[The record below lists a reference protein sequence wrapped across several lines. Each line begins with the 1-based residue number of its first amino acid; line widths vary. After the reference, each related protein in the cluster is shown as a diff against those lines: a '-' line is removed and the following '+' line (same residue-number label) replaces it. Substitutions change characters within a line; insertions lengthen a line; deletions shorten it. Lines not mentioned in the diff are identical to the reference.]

1 MKLILK
7 QDRWSNATA
16 FFLEDLYRKHFEIS
30 YDLDD
35 EGIVYVHWQDWE
47 WAKSLNRPAIIDH
60 LWDPWQNPHIKD
72 TEYLKV
78 IRSDGWFCIANECL
92 WYRDLGYDQYQAKNT
107 NDRTFLMLINYQRQH
122 RDQIWD
128 KIQPHL
134 DNALYSYQDRGV
146 TIEGDI
152 AREEGEWQRYLNKD
166 WYDRTA
172 FSLVVESGIEQGVHS
187 EKVLK
192 PLAFRQPFVVWGPQ
206 GYLKWLRTWGF
217 ETFNNCID
225 ESYDLEEDNEKRL
238 EMVVKEVDRLI
249 ELGPDHFND
258 ATTQQTLDNN
268 YKRLYNIEW
277 ATKQFEK
284 YFDEIKQYSS
294 RW

>member
-30 YDLDD
+30 YDLND

-92 WYRDLGYDQYQAKNT
+92 WYQDLGYDQYQAKNT

-128 KIQPHL
+128 KIQP
-134 DNALYSYQDRGV
+134 
-146 TIEGDI
+146 
-152 AREEGEWQRYLNKD
+152 WQL
-166 WYDRTA
+166 
-172 FSLVVESGIEQGVHS
+172 
-187 EKVLK
+187 
-192 PLAFRQPFVVWGPQ
+192 
-206 GYLKWLRTWGF
+206 
-217 ETFNNCID
+217 
-225 ESYDLEEDNEKRL
+225 LEPTPN
-238 EMVVKEVDRLI
+238 
-249 ELGPDHFND
+249 
-258 ATTQQTLDNN
+258 
-268 YKRLYNIEW
+268 
-277 ATKQFEK
+277 
-284 YFDEIKQYSS
+284 
-294 RW
+294 

>member
-7 QDRWSNATA
+7 KDRWSNATA

-107 NDRTFLMLINYQRQH
+107 NDHTFLMLMNYQRQH

-152 AREEGEWQRYLNKD
+152 AREEGKWQRYLNES

-294 RW
+294 SW

>member
-1 MKLILK
+1 
-7 QDRWSNATA
+7 
-16 FFLEDLYRKHFEIS
+16 
-30 YDLDD
+30 
-35 EGIVYVHWQDWE
+35 
-47 WAKSLNRPAIIDH
+47 
-60 LWDPWQNPHIKD
+60 
-72 TEYLKV
+72 
-78 IRSDGWFCIANECL
+78 
-92 WYRDLGYDQYQAKNT
+92 
-107 NDRTFLMLINYQRQH
+107 MLINYQRQH

-192 PLAFRQPFVVWGPQ
+192 PLAFRQPFVVWGLQ

-249 ELGPDHFND
+249 ELDPDHFND
-258 ATTQQTLDNN
+258 ETTQQTLDNN
-268 YKRLYNIEW
+268 YKRFYNIEW

-284 YFDEIKQYSS
+284 YFDKIKQYSS

>member
-7 QDRWSNATA
+7 QDSWSNATA
-16 FFLEDLYRKHFEIS
+16 FYLEDLYRKHFEIS

-35 EGIVYVHWQDWE
+35 EGIVYAHWQDWE
-47 WAKSLNRPAIIDH
+47 WAKSLKRPAIIDH
-60 LWDPWQNPHIKD
+60 LWDPWDPEIVD

-92 WYRDLGYDQYQAKNT
+92 WYRALGYDQYQAKNT
-107 NDRTFLMLINYQRQH
+107 NDRTFLMLMNYQRQY
-122 RDQIWD
+122 RDQLWE

-152 AREEGEWQRYLNKD
+152 AREPGPWQRYLNKD
-166 WYDRTA
+166 WYDQTKY
-172 FSLVVESGIEQGVHS
+172 SLVVESGIDQGVHS

-192 PLAFRQPFVVWGPQ
+192 PMAFRQPFVVWGPQ

-225 ESYDLEEDNEKRL
+225 ESYDLEEDNNKRL
-238 EMVVKEVDRLI
+238 EMIVEEVARINSMPSDYFIDQETQRRL
-249 ELGPDHFND
+249 D
-258 ATTQQTLDNN
+258 TN
-268 YKRLYNIEW
+268 YKRFYNVEW
-277 ATKQFEK
+277 ATKQIEK
-284 YFDEIKQYSS
+284 YFDQIKQYSS
-294 RW
+294 SW

>member
-7 QDRWSNATA
+7 KDCWSNATA
-16 FFLEDLYRKHFEIS
+16 FFLADLYRKHFELS

-35 EGIVYVHWQDWE
+35 EGIVYAHWQDWE
-47 WAKSLNRPAIIDH
+47 WAKRLKRPAIIDH
-60 LWDPWQNPHIKD
+60 LWDPWTNPEIQD

-78 IRSDGWFCIANECL
+78 IRSDGWFAIANECL
-92 WYRDLGYDQYQAKNT
+92 WYQSLGYSNYQAKNT
-107 NDRTFLMLINYQRQH
+107 NDRTFLMLMNYQRLH

-134 DNALYSYQDRGV
+134 DNALYSYQDRRI
-146 TIEGDI
+146 TIDGDI
-152 AREEGEWQRYLNKD
+152 AREEGPWQRYLNKT

-172 FSLVVESGIEQGVHS
+172 FSLVVESSTDQGAHS

-192 PLAFRQPFVVWGPQ
+192 PCAFRHPFIVWGPQ
-206 GYLKWLRTWGF
+206 GYLKWLRSWGF
-217 ETFNNCID
+217 ETFYAID
-225 ESYDLEEDNEKRL
+225 ESYDDEPDNKKRL
-238 EMVVKEVDRLI
+238 EMVTREVKRLI
-249 ELGPDHFND
+249 NLGPNQFDD
-258 ATTQQTLDNN
+258 DKTQQALDNN
-268 YKRLYNIEW
+268 YKRFYNIEW

>member
-7 QDRWSNATA
+7 QDSWSNATA
-16 FFLEDLYRKHFEIS
+16 FYLEDLYRKHFEIS

-60 LWDPWQNPHIKD
+60 LWDPWANPHIKD

-92 WYRDLGYDQYQAKNT
+92 WYQDLGYDQYQAKNT
-107 NDRTFLMLINYQRQH
+107 NDRTFLMLMNYQRQH
-122 RDQIWD
+122 RDQIWN
-128 KIQPHL
+128 KIQPQL
-134 DNALYSYQDRGV
+134 DNALYSYQDQGV
-146 TIEGDI
+146 TIKGDI

-192 PLAFRQPFVVWGPQ
+192 PMAFRQPFVVWGPQ

-225 ESYDLEEDNEKRL
+225 ESYDIEHNDEKRL
-238 EMVVKEVDRLI
+238 EMVVNEVERLI

-258 ATTQQTLDNN
+258 TTTQQTLDNN
-268 YKRLYNIEW
+268 YKRFYNIEW

>member
-172 FSLVVESGIEQGVHS
+172 FSLVVESGIEEGVHS

-192 PLAFRQPFVVWGPQ
+192 PMAFRQPFVVWGLQ

-249 ELGPDHFND
+249 ELDPDHFKD
-258 ATTQQTLDNN
+258 ETTQQTLDNN

-284 YFDEIKQYSS
+284 YFDKIKQYSS

>member
-7 QDRWSNATA
+7 KDRWSNATA

-30 YDLDD
+30 HDLDD

-152 AREEGEWQRYLNKD
+152 AREPGPWQRYLNKD

-249 ELGPDHFND
+249 ELDPDYFND
-258 ATTQQTLDNN
+258 ETTQQTLDNN
-268 YKRLYNIEW
+268 YKRFYNIEW

-294 RW
+294 SW

>member
-7 QDRWSNATA
+7 KDRWSNATA

-249 ELGPDHFND
+249 ELDPDYFND
-258 ATTQQTLDNN
+258 ETTQQTLDNN